1 MPMGILS
8 GIPFSS
14 NVPKNMKQKSI
25 TPNVP
30 TRYMGRE
37 TIRENSRFSVCLR
50 NVYKFLFDILLIL
63 NNKCKF

>member
-1 MPMGILS
+1 
-8 GIPFSS
+8 
-14 NVPKNMKQKSI
+14 MKQKSI

-30 TRYMGRE
+30 TKYIGRE

-50 NVYKFLFDILLIL
+50 NIYKFLFDILLII